1 MSSLPT
7 YCPLLLTDAGVNWER
22 MVTGQLFLSAMVTMF
37 SDTWNCP
44 ASSDVATSLV
54 KVFDSSL
61 STAVSRSPCL
71 ASQYLQMGYSP
82 RIEHVVATYHSLC
95 DDVRSTAIPVPPTA
109 PSFPPTLLRPECQV
123 VALLHL
129 TARLNP
135 VMVSCRHHM
144 YIVHVHAC
152 IPLTY
157 TCTPCIPLTYTCT
170 PCIPSAAPSAVNTRT
185 HTHTA
190 QPSLRGGLSSLL
202 CCALSSCEVSPHGCH
217 LPCLHCRLPSSGGEG
232 SRSLPVL

>member
-1 MSSLPT
+1 MYLWSVIVCMSSLPT
-7 YCPLLLTDAGVNWER
+7 YCPLLPSDAGVNWER

-71 ASQYLQMGYSP
+71 ASQFLQMGYSP

-95 DDVRSTAIPVPPTA
+95 DDVRSTAIPVPPNA

-144 YIVHVHAC
+144 YMYM
-152 IPLTY
+152 Y
-157 TCTPCIPLTYTCT
+157 TFNLHLYPMYTVSRTFSCQH
-170 PCIPSAAPSAVNTRT
+170 T
-185 HTHTA
+185 HTHTHSPTFS
-190 QPSLRGGLSSLL
+190 QRWPQLSTLLRCLL
-202 CCALSSCEVSPHGCH
+202 L
-217 LPCLHCRLPSSGGEG
+217 
-232 SRSLPVL
+232 